1 MFISVVDISNSI
13 GWMLSV
19 LFKKGWQDVKQ
30 WTNEVWKSRVEQ
42 DEWVSMKAHSSAS
55 VQRSLHRNILDDHKE
70 AVGVMC

>member
-1 MFISVVDISNSI
+1 MFISVADISNSI

-19 LFKKGWQDVKQ
+19 LFKKGWQDVKP

-55 VQRSLHRNILDDHKE
+55 VQRSLHCNILDDHKE